1 MKNYYKFTKLLNDNE
16 SINFYNS
23 LSNIMLNNHLDDL
36 FNDIDN
42 YLNYYA
48 IFFKEIFNGQD
59 YDEHYY
65 DMKALLEELN
75 DIKIIL
81 NILNERKR

>member
-65 DMKALLEELN
+65 DMKALLEKLN